1 MKFTKLL
8 PNSCNFRDLI
18 DNNRVYVDKTALI
31 CQIAK
36 DEKGPYFI
44 SRPRRFGKSTL
55 INTFHELFAH
65 GTERFKGLEIEPLW
79 KDKTYKVI
87 HLDFSTFREVPSN
100 SSFNKEFMDAF
111 KLSLEEAGIEPTKEN
126 IDSPANLLKKTLD
139 TESEVV
145 LLVDEYDA
153 PLTAVLNDSNEFED
167 RRKILSNFYMTVKSF
182 QVKFR
187 FIFITGVTYY
197 AHTSIFSAFN
207 NLTDLTLDSDYGELL
222 GYTSEELEKYFSEY
236 IDNAVVTL
244 NKKFPTERYT
254 HEKVVEELKRNYD
267 GYSFDEDCM
276 HHVYN
281 PWSILN
287 FLKSPHRGFIP
298 YWVVSGGSTPTFLV
312 NYLKQGLEKYN
323 ADELQSLLQIDS
335 TVNKV
340 ISKLYPTID
349 NIAKIDLFAILY
361 QAGYFC
367 IKGVNRKILQIGIP
381 NLEVKRAY
389 SEIML
394 RLLTNNN
401 DVQEKFTTS
410 LYDVLCENKLD
421 KLKDIFNCFI
431 NELSYETV
439 KNFNEACFRD
449 VLKLAMLTFNVTAAT
464 EVMGACGR
472 ADITAEAGD
481 YLYVFEL
488 KVTDNS
494 KDIATKLSEAK
505 EQIIK
510 NKYARRLTDKIVVPL
525 ALVLENNSKSRDKSD
540 TPVCEIVALEKFYKT
555 KNGELVFTVFLKMD

>member
-167 RRKILSNFYMTVKSF
+167 RRKILSNFYLTVKSCDG
-182 QVKFR
+182 KFR

-197 AHTSIFSAFN
+197 SHTSIFSAFN
-207 NLTDLTLDSDYGELL
+207 NLKDLTLDLRYGALL
-222 GYTSEELEKYFSEY
+222 GYTSEELELYFGEY
-236 IDNAVVTL
+236 IDNAVEVL
-244 NKKFPTERYT
+244 NKKYHTERYT
-254 HEKVVEELKRNYD
+254 HDLVVSELKRNYD
-267 GYSFDEDCM
+267 GYSFDEEALN
-276 HHVYN
+276 HVYN
-281 PWSILN
+281 PWSIVN
-287 FLKSPHRGFIP
+287 FFDAPVRGFIP

-323 ADELQSLLQIDS
+323 TDDLQSLLNIDS
-335 TVNKV
+335 TVN
-340 ISKLYPTID
+340 SAAEYLYP
-349 NIAKIDLFAILY
+349 KIENMANLDLFAILY

-367 IKGVNRKILQIGIP
+367 IKAVVDDIFKVGIP
-381 NLEVKRAY
+381 NLEVKKAY
-389 SEIML
+389 SNIVLNE
-394 RLLTNNN
+394 LTKTKKAKLKY
-401 DVQEKFTTS
+401 VEPFK
-410 LYDVLCENKLD
+410 DVLASGNLD
-421 KLKDIFNCFI
+421 KIKELFNTFI
-431 NELSYETV
+431 NEFSYETV

-449 VLKLAMLTFNVTAAT
+449 VLKLAMLTFNVTAST

-494 KDIATKLSEAK
+494 KDIDTKLTEAK
-505 EQIIK
+505 EQIIN
-510 NKYARRLTDKIVVPL
+510 NKYARRLTDKTVIPV
-525 ALVLENNSKSRDKSD
+525 ALVLENNSKSREKSD
-540 TPVCEIVALEKFYKT
+540 TPVCEIVALEK
-555 KNGELVFTVFLKMD
+555 V

>member
-65 GTERFKGLEIEPLW
+65 GTEKFKGLEIEPLW

-126 IDSPANLLKKTLD
+126 IDSPAKLLKKTLD

-153 PLTAVLNDSNEFED
+153 PLTAVLNVSNEFED
-167 RRKILSNFYMTVKSF
+167 RRKILSNFYLTVKSCDG
-182 QVKFR
+182 KFR

-197 AHTSIFSAFN
+197 LHTSIFSAFN
-207 NLTDLTLDSDYGELL
+207 NLKDLTLDLRYGALL

-340 ISKLYPTID
+340 SSKLYPAID
-349 NIAKIDLFAILY
+349 NIANIDLFAILY

-367 IKGVNRKILQIGIP
+367 IKGENRKILQIGIP

-472 ADITAEAGD
+472 ADITVEAGD

-510 NKYARRLTDKIVVPL
+510 NKYARRLTDKTVIPV
-525 ALVLENNSKSRDKSD
+525 ALVLENNSKSREKTD
-540 TPVCEIVALEKFYKT
+540 TPVCEIVALEKVD
-555 KNGELVFTVFLKMD
+555 NWI

>member
-167 RRKILSNFYMTVKSF
+167 RRKILSNFYLTVKSCDG
-182 QVKFR
+182 KFR

-197 AHTSIFSAFN
+197 SHTSIFSAFN
-207 NLTDLTLDSDYGELL
+207 NLKDLTLDLRYGALL
-222 GYTSEELEKYFSEY
+222 GYTSEELELYFGEY
-236 IDNAVVTL
+236 IDNAVEVL
-244 NKKFPTERYT
+244 NKKYHTERYT
-254 HEKVVEELKRNYD
+254 HDLVVSELKRNYD
-267 GYSFDEDCM
+267 GYSFDEEALN
-276 HHVYN
+276 HVYN
-281 PWSILN
+281 PWSIVN
-287 FLKSPHRGFIP
+287 FFDAPVRGFIP

-323 ADELQSLLQIDS
+323 TDDLQSLLNIDS
-335 TVNKV
+335 TVN
-340 ISKLYPTID
+340 SATEYLYP
-349 NIAKIDLFAILY
+349 KIENMANLDLFAILY

-367 IKGVNRKILQIGIP
+367 IKAVVDDIFKVGIP
-381 NLEVKRAY
+381 NLEVKKAY
-389 SEIML
+389 SNIVLNE
-394 RLLTNNN
+394 LTKTKEAKLKY
-401 DVQEKFTTS
+401 VEPFKE
-410 LYDVLCENKLD
+410 VLASGNLD
-421 KLKDIFNCFI
+421 KIKELFNTFI
-431 NELSYETV
+431 NEFSYETV

-449 VLKLAMLTFNVTAAT
+449 VLKLAMLTFNVSAST

-494 KDIATKLSEAK
+494 KDIDTKLSEAK

-510 NKYARRLTDKIVVPL
+510 NKYARRLTDKTVIPV
-525 ALVLENNSKSRDKSD
+525 ALVLENNSKSREKSD
-540 TPVCEIVALEKFYKT
+540 TQVCEIVALEK
-555 KNGELVFTVFLKMD
+555 V

>member
-167 RRKILSNFYMTVKSF
+167 RRKILSNFYLTVKSF
-182 QVKFR
+182 DGKFR

-197 AHTSIFSAFN
+197 SHTSIFSAFN
-207 NLTDLTLDSDYGELL
+207 NLKDLTLDLRYGALL
-222 GYTSEELEKYFSEY
+222 GYTSEELELYFGEY
-236 IDNAVVTL
+236 IDNAVEVL
-244 NKKFPTERYT
+244 NKKYHTERYT
-254 HEKVVEELKRNYD
+254 HDVVVSELKRNYD
-267 GYSFDEDCM
+267 GYSFDEEALN
-276 HHVYN
+276 HVYN
-281 PWSILN
+281 PWSIVN
-287 FLKSPHRGFIP
+287 FFDAPVRGFIP

-323 ADELQSLLQIDS
+323 TDDLQSLLNIDS
-335 TVNKV
+335 TVN
-340 ISKLYPTID
+340 SAAEYLYP
-349 NIAKIDLFAILY
+349 KIENMANLDLFAILY
-361 QAGYFC
+361 HAGYFC
-367 IKGVNRKILQIGIP
+367 IKSVVDDIFKVGIP
-381 NLEVKRAY
+381 NLEVKKAY
-389 SEIML
+389 SNIVLNE
-394 RLLTNNN
+394 LTKTKEAKLKY
-401 DVQEKFTTS
+401 VEPFKE
-410 LYDVLCENKLD
+410 VLASGNLD
-421 KLKDIFNCFI
+421 KIKELFNTFI
-431 NELSYETV
+431 NEFSYETV

-449 VLKLAMLTFNVTAAT
+449 VLKLAMLTFNVTAST
-464 EVMGACGR
+464 EVMGSCGR

-488 KVTDNS
+488 KVADNS
-494 KDIATKLSEAK
+494 KDIATKLTEAK

-510 NKYARRLTDKIVVPL
+510 NKYARRLTDKTVIPV
-525 ALVLENNSKSRDKSD
+525 ALVLENNSKSREKSD
-540 TPVCEIVALEKFYKT
+540 TPVCEIVALEK
-555 KNGELVFTVFLKMD
+555 V

>member
-167 RRKILSNFYMTVKSF
+167 RRKILSNFYLTVKSCGG
-182 QVKFR
+182 KFR

-197 AHTSIFSAFN
+197 SHTSIFTAFN
-207 NLTDLTLDSDYGELL
+207 NLKDLTLDLRYGALL
-222 GYTSEELEKYFSEY
+222 GYTSEELELYFGEY
-236 IDNAVVTL
+236 IDNAVEVL
-244 NKKFPTERYT
+244 NKKYHTERYT
-254 HEKVVEELKRNYD
+254 HDLVVSELKRNYD
-267 GYSFDEDCM
+267 GYSFDEEALN
-276 HHVYN
+276 HVYN
-281 PWSILN
+281 PWSIVN
-287 FLKSPHRGFIP
+287 FFDAPVRGFIP

-323 ADELQSLLQIDS
+323 TDDLQSLLNIDS
-335 TVNKV
+335 TVN
-340 ISKLYPTID
+340 SAAEYLYP
-349 NIAKIDLFAILY
+349 KIENMANLDLFAILY

-367 IKGVNRKILQIGIP
+367 IKAVVDDIFKVGIP
-381 NLEVKRAY
+381 NLEVKKAY
-389 SEIML
+389 SNIVLNE
-394 RLLTNNN
+394 LTKTKEAKLKY
-401 DVQEKFTTS
+401 VEPFKE
-410 LYDVLCENKLD
+410 VLASGNLD
-421 KLKDIFNCFI
+421 KIKELFNTFI
-431 NELSYETV
+431 NEFSYETV

-494 KDIATKLSEAK
+494 KDIDTKLSEAK

-510 NKYARRLTDKIVVPL
+510 NKYARRLTDKTVIPV
-525 ALVLENNSKSRDKSD
+525 ALVLENNSKSREKSD
-540 TPVCEIVALEKFYKT
+540 TPVCEIVALEK
-555 KNGELVFTVFLKMD
+555 V

>member
-100 SSFNKEFMDAF
+100 SSFNKEFMDSLKF
-111 KLSLEEAGIEPTKEN
+111 SLERAGIKPTNEKVDFPAKLLEKSIEN
-126 IDSPANLLKKTLD
+126 EDERS
-139 TESEVV
+139 VV

-167 RRKILSNFYMTVKSF
+167 RRKILSNFYLTVKSCDG
-182 QVKFR
+182 KFR

-197 AHTSIFSAFN
+197 SHTSIFSAFN
-207 NLTDLTLDSDYGELL
+207 NLKDLTLDLRYGALL
-222 GYTSEELEKYFSEY
+222 GYTSEELELYFGEY
-236 IDNAVVTL
+236 IDNAVEVL
-244 NKKFPTERYT
+244 NKKYHTERYT
-254 HEKVVEELKRNYD
+254 HDLVVSELKRNYD
-267 GYSFDEDCM
+267 GYSFDEEALN
-276 HHVYN
+276 HVYN
-281 PWSILN
+281 PWSIVN
-287 FLKSPHRGFIP
+287 FFDAPVRGFIP

-323 ADELQSLLQIDS
+323 TDDLQSLLNIDS
-335 TVNKV
+335 TVN
-340 ISKLYPTID
+340 SAAEYLYP
-349 NIAKIDLFAILY
+349 KIENMANLDLFAILY

-367 IKGVNRKILQIGIP
+367 IKAVVDDIFKVGIP
-381 NLEVKRAY
+381 NLEVKKAY
-389 SEIML
+389 SNIVLNE
-394 RLLTNNN
+394 LTKTKEAKLKY
-401 DVQEKFTTS
+401 VEPFKE
-410 LYDVLCENKLD
+410 VLASGNLD
-421 KLKDIFNCFI
+421 KIKELFNTFI
-431 NELSYETV
+431 NEFSYETV

-449 VLKLAMLTFNVTAAT
+449 VLKLAMLTFNVTAST

-494 KDIATKLSEAK
+494 KDIDTKLSEAK

-510 NKYARRLTDKIVVPL
+510 NKYARRLTDKTVIPV
-525 ALVLENNSKSRDKSD
+525 ALVLENNSKSREKSD
-540 TPVCEIVALEKFYKT
+540 TQVCEIVALEK
-555 KNGELVFTVFLKMD
+555 V

>member
-167 RRKILSNFYMTVKSF
+167 RRKILSNFYLTVKSCDG
-182 QVKFR
+182 KFR

-197 AHTSIFSAFN
+197 SHTSIFSAFN
-207 NLTDLTLDSDYGELL
+207 NLKDLTLDLRYGALL
-222 GYTSEELEKYFSEY
+222 GYTSEELELYFGEY
-236 IDNAVVTL
+236 IDNAVEVL
-244 NKKFPTERYT
+244 NKKYHTERYT
-254 HEKVVEELKRNYD
+254 HDLVVSELKRNYD
-267 GYSFDEDCM
+267 GYSFDEEALN
-276 HHVYN
+276 HVYN
-281 PWSILN
+281 PWSIVN
-287 FLKSPHRGFIP
+287 FFDAPVRGFIP

-323 ADELQSLLQIDS
+323 TDDLQSLLNIDS
-335 TVNKV
+335 TVN
-340 ISKLYPTID
+340 SAAEYLYP
-349 NIAKIDLFAILY
+349 KIENMANLDLFAILY

-367 IKGVNRKILQIGIP
+367 IKAVVDDIFKVGIP
-381 NLEVKRAY
+381 NLEVKKAY
-389 SEIML
+389 SNIVLNE
-394 RLLTNNN
+394 LTKTKEAKLKY
-401 DVQEKFTTS
+401 VEPFKE
-410 LYDVLCENKLD
+410 VLASGNLD
-421 KLKDIFNCFI
+421 KIKELFNTFI
-431 NELSYETV
+431 NEFSYETV

-449 VLKLAMLTFNVTAAT
+449 VLKLAMLTFNVSAST

-510 NKYARRLTDKIVVPL
+510 NKYTRRLTDKTVVPV
-525 ALVLENNSKSRDKSD
+525 ALVLENNSKRREKTDI
-540 TPVCEIVALEKFYKT
+540 PVCEIVALEK
-555 KNGELVFTVFLKMD
+555 VTVD

>member
-207 NLTDLTLDSDYGELL
+207 NLTDLTLDLRYGALL
-222 GYTSEELEKYFSEY
+222 GYTSEELELYFGEY
-236 IDNAVVTL
+236 IDNAVEVL
-244 NKKFPTERYT
+244 NKKYHTERYT
-254 HEKVVEELKRNYD
+254 HDLVVSELKRNYD
-267 GYSFDEDCM
+267 GYSFDEEALN
-276 HHVYN
+276 HVYN
-281 PWSILN
+281 PWSIVN
-287 FLKSPHRGFIP
+287 FFDAPVRGFIP

-323 ADELQSLLQIDS
+323 TDDLQSLLNIDS
-335 TVNKV
+335 TVN
-340 ISKLYPTID
+340 SAAEYLYP
-349 NIAKIDLFAILY
+349 KIENMANLDLFAILY

-367 IKGVNRKILQIGIP
+367 IKSVVDDIFKVGIP
-381 NLEVKRAY
+381 NLEVKKAY
-389 SEIML
+389 SNIVLNE
-394 RLLTNNN
+394 LTKTKEAKLKY
-401 DVQEKFTTS
+401 VEPFKE
-410 LYDVLCENKLD
+410 VLASGNLD
-421 KLKDIFNCFI
+421 KIKELFNTFI
-431 NELSYETV
+431 NEFSYETV

-449 VLKLAMLTFNVTAAT
+449 VLKLAMLTFNVTATT

-494 KDIATKLSEAK
+494 KDIATKLTEAK

-510 NKYARRLTDKIVVPL
+510 NKYARRLTDKTVVPV
-525 ALVLENNSKSRDKSD
+525 ALVLENNSKSREKRD
-540 TPVCEIVALEKFYKT
+540 TPVCEIVALEK
-555 KNGELVFTVFLKMD
+555 V

>member
-65 GTERFKGLEIEPLW
+65 GTERFKVLEIEPLW

-182 QVKFR
+182 QVEFR

-197 AHTSIFSAFN
+197 AYTSIFSAFN
-207 NLTDLTLDSDYGELL
+207 NLTDLTLDSDYGALL

-335 TVNKV
+335 TVDKV
-340 ISKLYPTID
+340 SSKLYPTID

-505 EQIIK
+505 DQIIK
-510 NKYARRLTDKIVVPL
+510 NKYARRLTDKTVVPI

-540 TPVCEIVALEKFYKT
+540 TPVCEIVALEK
-555 KNGELVFTVFLKMD
+555 V

>member
-1 MKFTKLL
+1 MEFTKQL
-8 PNSCNFRDLI
+8 PDTTDFGELI
-18 DNNRVYVDKTALI
+18 DNNCIYVDKTAI
-31 CQIAK
+31 INQFASK
-36 DEKGPYFI
+36 KGPFFI

-55 INTFHELFAH
+55 INTLHELFAH
-65 GTERFKGLEIEPLW
+65 GIEKFKGLEIEPLW
-79 KDKTYKVI
+79 KDKTYKVL
-87 HLDFSTFREVPSN
+87 HLDFSLFKETPSN
-100 SSFNKEFMDAF
+100 GSFNKDFMD
-111 KLSLEEAGIEPTKEN
+111 SLRFSLQRAGIEPTKEKV
-126 IDSPANLLKKTLD
+126 DFPAKLLEKSIENEDEKA
-139 TESEVV
+139 VV

-167 RRKILSNFYMTVKSF
+167 RRKILFNFYMTVKSF

-197 AHTSIFSAFN
+197 AHTSIFPAFN
-207 NLTDLTLDSDYGELL
+207 NLTDLTLDSDYGALL

-298 YWVVSGGSTPTFLV
+298 YWVVSGGATPTFLV
-312 NYLKQGLEKYN
+312 NYLKQGLKKYN
-323 ADELQSLLQIDS
+323 SNELQSLLSIDS
-335 TVNKV
+335 TVNKDTD
-340 ISKLYPTID
+340 SLYPSIE
-349 NIAKIDLFAILY
+349 NIANIDLFAILY

-367 IKGVNRKILQIGIP
+367 IKTAEDGYFKVGIP
-381 NLEVKRAY
+381 NLEVKKAY
-389 SEIML
+389 SNLLLNQLTRTQDTKL
-394 RLLTNNN
+394 RFI
-401 DVQEKFTTS
+401 EPFKE
-410 LYDVLCENKLD
+410 VLASGNLGKIKEL
-421 KLKDIFNCFI
+421 FNTFI
-431 NELSYETV
+431 NEFSYETV

-449 VLKLAMLTFNVTAAT
+449 VLKLAMLTFNVSAST
-464 EVMGACGR
+464 EVMGSCGR

-510 NKYARRLTDKIVVPL
+510 NKYTRRLTDKTVVPV
-525 ALVLENNSKSRDKSD
+525 ALVLENNSKRREKTDI
-540 TPVCEIVALEKFYKT
+540 PVCEIVALEK
-555 KNGELVFTVFLKMD
+555 VTVD

>member
-8 PNSCNFRDLI
+8 PSSCNFRDLI

-167 RRKILSNFYMTVKSF
+167 RRKILSNFYLTVKSCDG
-182 QVKFR
+182 KFR
-187 FIFITGVTYY
+187 FIFITGLTYY
-197 AHTSIFSAFN
+197 SHTSIFSAFN
-207 NLTDLTLDSDYGELL
+207 HLTDLTLDSDYGALL
-222 GYTSEELEKYFSEY
+222 GYTSDELESYFSEY
-236 IDNAVVTL
+236 IDNAVETL
-244 NKKFPTERYT
+244 NRKFPTERYT

-298 YWVVSGGSTPTFLV
+298 YWVSSGGSTPTFLV
-312 NYLKQGLEKYN
+312 NYLKQKLKKYN
-323 ADELQSLLQIDS
+323 ADELQSLLGIDS
-335 TVNKV
+335 TVNKDTD
-340 ISKLYPTID
+340 SLYPSIE
-349 NIAKIDLFAILY
+349 NISNIDLFAILY

-367 IKGVNRKILQIGIP
+367 IKSAFDGYFKVGIP
-381 NLEVKRAY
+381 NLEVKKAY
-389 SEIML
+389 SNLLLNQLTRTQDTKL
-394 RLLTNNN
+394 RFI
-401 DVQEKFTTS
+401 EPFKE
-410 LYDVLCENKLD
+410 VLASGNLD
-421 KLKDIFNCFI
+421 KIKELFNTFI
-431 NELSYETV
+431 NEFSYETV
-439 KNFNEACFRD
+439 KNFNEACFRG
-449 VLKLAMLTFNVTAAT
+449 VLKLAMLTFNVSAST
-464 EVMGACGR
+464 EVMGSCGR
-472 ADITAEAGD
+472 ADITAEAGK

-494 KDIATKLSEAK
+494 KDIDTKLTEAK
-505 EQIIK
+505 DQIIK
-510 NKYARRLTDKIVVPL
+510 NKYARRLTDKTVVPV

-540 TPVCEIVALEKFYKT
+540 TPVCEIVALEK
-555 KNGELVFTVFLKMD
+555 VSVD

>member
-167 RRKILSNFYMTVKSF
+167 RRKILSNFYLTVKSCGG
-182 QVKFR
+182 KFR

-197 AHTSIFSAFN
+197 SHTSIFTAFN
-207 NLTDLTLDSDYGELL
+207 NLKDLTLDLRYGALL
-222 GYTSEELEKYFSEY
+222 GYTSEELELYFGEY
-236 IDNAVVTL
+236 IDNAVEVL
-244 NKKFPTERYT
+244 NKKYHTERYT
-254 HEKVVEELKRNYD
+254 HDLVVSELKRNYD
-267 GYSFDEDCM
+267 GYSFDEEALN
-276 HHVYN
+276 HVYN
-281 PWSILN
+281 PWSIVN
-287 FLKSPHRGFIP
+287 FFDAPVRGFIP

-323 ADELQSLLQIDS
+323 TDDLQSLLNIDS
-335 TVNKV
+335 TVN
-340 ISKLYPTID
+340 SAAEYLYP
-349 NIAKIDLFAILY
+349 KIENMANLDLFAILY

-367 IKGVNRKILQIGIP
+367 IKAVVDDIFKVGIP
-381 NLEVKRAY
+381 NLEVKKAY
-389 SEIML
+389 SNIVLNE
-394 RLLTNNN
+394 LTKTKEAKLKY
-401 DVQEKFTTS
+401 VEPFK
-410 LYDVLCENKLD
+410 DVLASGNLD
-421 KLKDIFNCFI
+421 KIKELFNTFI
-431 NELSYETV
+431 NEFSYETV

-494 KDIATKLSEAK
+494 KDIDTKLNDAK

-510 NKYARRLTDKIVVPL
+510 NKYARRLTDKTVIPV
-525 ALVLENNSKSRDKSD
+525 ALVLENNSKSREKSD
-540 TPVCEIVALEKFYKT
+540 TPVCEIVALEK
-555 KNGELVFTVFLKMD
+555 V

>member
-167 RRKILSNFYMTVKSF
+167 RRKILSNFYLTVKSCDG
-182 QVKFR
+182 KFR

-197 AHTSIFSAFN
+197 SHTSIFSAFN
-207 NLTDLTLDSDYGELL
+207 NLKDLTLDLRYGALL
-222 GYTSEELEKYFSEY
+222 GYTSEELELYFGEY
-236 IDNAVVTL
+236 IDNAVEVL
-244 NKKFPTERYT
+244 NKKYHTERYT
-254 HEKVVEELKRNYD
+254 HDLVVSELKRNYD
-267 GYSFDEDCM
+267 GYSFDEEALN
-276 HHVYN
+276 HVYN
-281 PWSILN
+281 PWSIVN
-287 FLKSPHRGFIP
+287 FFDAPVRGFIP

-323 ADELQSLLQIDS
+323 TDDLQSLLNIDS
-335 TVNKV
+335 TVN
-340 ISKLYPTID
+340 SAAEYLYP
-349 NIAKIDLFAILY
+349 KIENMANLDLFAILY

-367 IKGVNRKILQIGIP
+367 IKAVVDDIFKVGIP
-381 NLEVKRAY
+381 NLEVKKAY
-389 SEIML
+389 SNIVLNE
-394 RLLTNNN
+394 LTKTKEAKLKY
-401 DVQEKFTTS
+401 VEPFKE
-410 LYDVLCENKLD
+410 VLASGNLD
-421 KLKDIFNCFI
+421 KIKELFNTFI
-431 NELSYETV
+431 NEFSYETV

-449 VLKLAMLTFNVTAAT
+449 VLKLAMLTFNVTAST

-494 KDIATKLSEAK
+494 KDIDTKLTEAK
-505 EQIIK
+505 AQIIK
-510 NKYARRLTDKIVVPL
+510 NKYARRLTDKTVIPV
-525 ALVLENNSKSRDKSD
+525 ALVLENNSKSREKSD
-540 TPVCEIVALEKFYKT
+540 TQVCEIVALEK
-555 KNGELVFTVFLKMD
+555 V

>member
-55 INTFHELFAH
+55 INTLHELFAH
-65 GTERFKGLEIEPLW
+65 GTEKFKGLEIEPLW

-167 RRKILSNFYMTVKSF
+167 RRKILSNFYLTVKSCDG
-182 QVKFR
+182 KFR

-197 AHTSIFSAFN
+197 SHTSIFSAFN
-207 NLTDLTLDSDYGELL
+207 NLKDLTLDLRYGALL
-222 GYTSEELEKYFSEY
+222 GYTSEELELYFGEY
-236 IDNAVVTL
+236 IDNAVEVL
-244 NKKFPTERYT
+244 NKKYHTERYT
-254 HEKVVEELKRNYD
+254 HDLVVSELKRNYD
-267 GYSFDEDCM
+267 GYSFDEEAL

-281 PWSILN
+281 PWSIVN
-287 FLKSPHRGFIP
+287 FFDAPVRGFIP

-323 ADELQSLLQIDS
+323 TDDLQSLLNIDS
-335 TVNKV
+335 TVN
-340 ISKLYPTID
+340 SAAEYLYP
-349 NIAKIDLFAILY
+349 KIENMANLDLFAILY

-367 IKGVNRKILQIGIP
+367 IKAVVDDIFKVGIP
-381 NLEVKRAY
+381 NLEVKKAY
-389 SEIML
+389 SNIVLNE
-394 RLLTNNN
+394 LTKTKEAKLKY
-401 DVQEKFTTS
+401 VEPFKE
-410 LYDVLCENKLD
+410 VLASGNLD
-421 KLKDIFNCFI
+421 KIKELFNTFI
-431 NELSYETV
+431 NEFSYETV

-449 VLKLAMLTFNVTAAT
+449 VLKLAMLTFNVTAST

-494 KDIATKLSEAK
+494 KDIDTKLTEAK

-510 NKYARRLTDKIVVPL
+510 NKYARRLTDKTVVPV

-540 TPVCEIVALEKFYKT
+540 TPVCEIVALEK
-555 KNGELVFTVFLKMD
+555 V

>member
-167 RRKILSNFYMTVKSF
+167 RRKILSNFYLTVKSCDG
-182 QVKFR
+182 KFR

-197 AHTSIFSAFN
+197 SHTSIFSAFN
-207 NLTDLTLDSDYGELL
+207 NLKDLTLDLRYGALL
-222 GYTSEELEKYFSEY
+222 GYTSEELELYFGEY
-236 IDNAVVTL
+236 IDNAVEVL
-244 NKKFPTERYT
+244 NKKYHTERYT
-254 HEKVVEELKRNYD
+254 HDLVVSELKRNYD
-267 GYSFDEDCM
+267 GYSFDEEALN
-276 HHVYN
+276 HVYN
-281 PWSILN
+281 PWSIVN
-287 FLKSPHRGFIP
+287 FFDAPVRGFIP

-323 ADELQSLLQIDS
+323 TDDLQSLLNIDS
-335 TVNKV
+335 TVN
-340 ISKLYPTID
+340 SAAEYLYP
-349 NIAKIDLFAILY
+349 KIENMANLDLFAILY

-367 IKGVNRKILQIGIP
+367 IKAVVDDIFKVGIP
-381 NLEVKRAY
+381 NLEVKKAY
-389 SEIML
+389 SNIVLNE
-394 RLLTNNN
+394 LTKTKEAKLKY
-401 DVQEKFTTS
+401 VEPFKE
-410 LYDVLCENKLD
+410 VLASGNLD
-421 KLKDIFNCFI
+421 KIKELFNTFI
-431 NELSYETV
+431 NEFSYETV

-449 VLKLAMLTFNVTAAT
+449 VLKLAMLTFNVSASTD
-464 EVMGACGR
+464 VMGACGR

-505 EQIIK
+505 DQIIK
-510 NKYARRLTDKIVVPL
+510 NKYARRLTDKTVIPV
-525 ALVLENNSKSRDKSD
+525 ALVLENNSKSREKTD
-540 TPVCEIVALEKFYKT
+540 TPVCEIVALEK
-555 KNGELVFTVFLKMD
+555 V

>member
-126 IDSPANLLKKTLD
+126 IDSPANLLKKTLY

-167 RRKILSNFYMTVKSF
+167 RRKILSNFYLTVKSCDG
-182 QVKFR
+182 KFR

-197 AHTSIFSAFN
+197 SHTSIFSAFN
-207 NLTDLTLDSDYGELL
+207 NLKDLTLDLRYGALL
-222 GYTSEELEKYFSEY
+222 GYTSEELELYFGEY
-236 IDNAVVTL
+236 IDNAVEVL
-244 NKKFPTERYT
+244 NKKYHTERYT
-254 HEKVVEELKRNYD
+254 HDLVVSELKRNYD
-267 GYSFDEDCM
+267 GYSFDEEALN
-276 HHVYN
+276 HVYN
-281 PWSILN
+281 PWSIVN
-287 FLKSPHRGFIP
+287 FFDAPVRGFIP

-323 ADELQSLLQIDS
+323 TDDLQSLLNIDS
-335 TVNKV
+335 TVN
-340 ISKLYPTID
+340 SAAEYLYP
-349 NIAKIDLFAILY
+349 KIENMANLDLFAILY

-367 IKGVNRKILQIGIP
+367 IKAVVDDIFKVGIP
-381 NLEVKRAY
+381 NLEVKKAY
-389 SEIML
+389 SNIVLNE
-394 RLLTNNN
+394 LTKTKEAKLKY
-401 DVQEKFTTS
+401 VEPFKE
-410 LYDVLCENKLD
+410 VLASGNLD
-421 KLKDIFNCFI
+421 KIKELFNTFI
-431 NELSYETV
+431 NEFSYETV

-449 VLKLAMLTFNVTAAT
+449 VLKLAMLTFNVTAST

-494 KDIATKLSEAK
+494 KDIDTKLSEAK

-510 NKYARRLTDKIVVPL
+510 NKYARRLTDKTVIPV
-525 ALVLENNSKSRDKSD
+525 ALVLENNSKSREKSD
-540 TPVCEIVALEKFYKT
+540 TPVCEIVALEK
-555 KNGELVFTVFLKMD
+555 V